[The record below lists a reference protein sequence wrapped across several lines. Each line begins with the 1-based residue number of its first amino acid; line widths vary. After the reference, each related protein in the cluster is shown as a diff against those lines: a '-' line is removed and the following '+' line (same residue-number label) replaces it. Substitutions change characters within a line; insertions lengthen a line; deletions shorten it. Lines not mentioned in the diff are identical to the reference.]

1 MYNYCPE
8 LSTKNPQ
15 KIYQLKSWSN
25 NINIYSCT
33 FSWFLLWSLNVM
45 MNISFFLSSLFPTKL
60 VWFINSNNG
69 QIYLKNHN
77 IIESLSGTN
86 MQHLAH
92 TNYPLSD
99 LIYLTSYIL
108 YDESKIDILNINTN
122 INVGNYDKVVV

>member
-25 NINIYSCT
+25 NMNIYSYT
-33 FSWFLLWSLNVM
+33 LSWFLLWSLNVM
-45 MNISFFLSSLFPTKL
+45 MNASFFLSSLFPTKL

-77 IIESLSGTN
+77 IMESLSGTN

-92 TNYPLSD
+92 TNYPSRD